1 MPENQ
6 LRKKRNYPSLFDVFR
21 SSKNMNIVPHRQGWL
36 ARVIHRR
43 ILDAGEAKA
52 TAAQVDAQVETSE
65 MLRDAQVEAARE
77 RISIMVAD
85 VRYQCEEERLH
96 VKLDALERIFSDA
109 QERLSDIAKRDLRAD
124 LKGDLL
130 DRIEHNVTLA
140 IERIEHGA
148 GLSR

>member
-21 SSKNMNIVPHRQGWL
+21 SSKNMSIVPHRQGL
-36 ARVIHRR
+36 IARLLHRR

-65 MLRDAQVEAARE
+65 MLRDAQIEAARE
-77 RISIMVAD
+77 RISIMVSD
-85 VRYQCEEERLH
+85 VRYQCEEERLK
-96 VKLDALERIFSDA
+96 VKLDALERVFNDA
-109 QERLSDIAKRDLRAD
+109 QERLNDISSRNLRED

-148 GLSR
+148 GIIK